1 MATKKKR
8 AKIKGKAK
16 KVRAKKSEKI
26 VQKPEKTA
34 VFKEDLKQ
42 KRTKIK
48 IIGIGD
54 GGSAIVADLARELGK
69 IDFWAAN
76 TDWRRLQRFPST
88 VKVFNFGEKYTRG
101 VGTGMDPEIGR
112 QAALSE
118 KEKIAKILRGSDL
131 CFLISSL
138 GGGTGSGA
146 TPVFAKIARQEGIL
160 SFGIFTLP
168 FKFEGEKKIE
178 IARESLERMRT
189 NLNATLIFPN
199 EKIFQNLDKNI
210 SFNQGFSA
218 VNKALSQGLKGL
230 IGLVFQPGLINID
243 FADLKTILE
252 GKGKPAYLVD
262 AEFEKGSKTEEIRKK
277 VFQNTFLTYSFRR
290 AKAILFN
297 ITSDNNLALGEVSEI
312 SQLVFGAVHPEAK
325 IIFGVSFNNK
335 ILGKIRVTLL
345 AIGGREKSFER
356 NDKKPKEKKPKTLQK
371 KKKDSSKEKEKTEQQ
386 KLDVKIRRNA
396 LQVKEEAKA
405 EEETIAAKERLWET
419 PAILRK
425 EFLSN

>member
-8 AKIKGKAK
+8 AKIKRKARKVKAK
-16 KVRAKKSEKI
+16 KTEKI

-48 IIGIGD
+48 VIGIGD
-54 GGSAIVADLARELGK
+54 GGLAIVADLAKELGK
-69 IDFWAAN
+69 IDFWVAN
-76 TDWRRLQRFPST
+76 TDWRRFQRFPST

-112 QAALSE
+112 QAALAE
-118 KEKIAKILRGSDL
+118 KEKIAKILKGSDL

-146 TPVFAKIARQEGIL
+146 APVFAKIAQQEGVL
-160 SFGIFTLP
+160 TFGIFTLP

-178 IARESLERMRT
+178 IAKDSLEKMRT

-210 SFNQGFSA
+210 SFNEGFAA
-218 VNKALSQGLKGL
+218 VNRTLSQGLKGL

-252 GKGKPAYLVD
+252 GRGKPAYLVD
-262 AEFEKGSKTEEIRKK
+262 AEFEKGAKIEDIRKK
-277 VFQNTFLTYSFRR
+277 IFQNTFLTYSFRH
-290 AKAILFN
+290 AKAVLFN

-335 ILGKIRVTLL
+335 ISEKIRVTLL

-356 NDKKPKEKKPKTLQK
+356 NDKKPREKKQKTPKK
-371 KKKDSSKEKEKTEQQ
+371 KKKDSNKGKPDQQ
-386 KLDVKIRRNA
+386 QAEVKIRRNA

-405 EEETIAAKERLWET
+405 EEETIVAKERLWET

-425 EFLSN
+425 GFLSN